1 MSEIIS
7 IRTLSINKQQTGRRR
22 PARGSL
28 KQNVKWTSALA
39 LPMKAVQLTIG
50 LWIVGASWAFQ
61 LGPRRV
67 HVGRNYRHPFSA
79 AANNNAL
86 EGIGAPSNPGWE
98 SGRLNRLTEWADS
111 SAPNRPI
118 ICEYDPKGRWLWR
131 KWRGTV
137 LKATW
142 GSVVTIMLAGLALDF
157 VARGYRLP
165 YPLSWDIVAI
175 PGESTPFIKRLAAVT
190 KVWEYQLSLSVSQF
204 VHCDDTSC
212 VCKSNKRR
220 WRVMM
225 CAISDELPINV
236 CSNR

>member
-1 MSEIIS
+1 MLVAYINLRGEIS
-7 IRTLSINKQQTGRRR
+7 IEVRIKLQILNGITLQKAYEYERYQTNNRLTGRRR

-28 KQNVKWTSALA
+28 KQNVKWTTALA

-67 HVGRNYRHPFSA
+67 HVRRNYRHPFSA

-131 KWRGTV
+131 KWRGT
-137 LKATW
+137 LSITW
-142 GSVVTIMLAGLALDF
+142 I
-157 VARGYRLP
+157 
-165 YPLSWDIVAI
+165 
-175 PGESTPFIKRLAAVT
+175 
-190 KVWEYQLSLSVSQF
+190 
-204 VHCDDTSC
+204 TSM
-212 VCKSNKRR
+212 S
-220 WRVMM
+220 
-225 CAISDELPINV
+225 
-236 CSNR
+236 